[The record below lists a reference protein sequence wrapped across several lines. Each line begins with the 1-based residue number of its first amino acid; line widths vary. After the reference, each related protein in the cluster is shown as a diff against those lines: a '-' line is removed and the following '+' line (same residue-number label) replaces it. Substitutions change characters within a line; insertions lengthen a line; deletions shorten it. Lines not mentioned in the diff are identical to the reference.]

1 MAGIGFELRRLL
13 RKNTLLG
20 MIEAYAYAG
29 IIGSGPWVFS
39 ILGILLVGLIS
50 ASIATPSFQITQFQ
64 TSVTYLVAS
73 SLVLTGLVQLAFTRF
88 VSDRLFEKHVDW
100 IMPNLNGLLLIVVLA
115 ASLIGTLCL
124 FLVFPGLSLL
134 YRLLMLAGFVL
145 MCAVWV
151 MTVFL
156 SGMKRY
162 HAIVIL
168 FAVAY
173 GLIIGLALLLRP
185 YGLEGLL
192 AGFVLGHFVL
202 VAGMWLLTAR
212 DFLPREQL
220 IRFDFARA
228 DMLYP
233 SLMAIGLLYNLGIWV
248 DKFMFWYFPDTS
260 DAVIGHLQASVIY
273 DLPVFLSYLSII
285 PGMAV
290 FLVRIATA
298 HGVVKLLVRIE
309 TDFVEYYEKFY
320 NAVRSGGS
328 LEFIEGMRDEMV
340 YSIQQ
345 GLSEIGKIQAL
356 AVLGTFVAAPTLL
369 RALGI
374 SELYL
379 PLLYVQVLGAG
390 LQVGLMAVLNVFFYL
405 DQRRVVFW
413 LCAEFVT
420 LNILFTAFTLA
431 WGAALYGYGFTLA
444 VLITL
449 ITGLMQLSRRL
460 NRLEYETFML
470 Q

>member
-20 MIEAYAYAG
+20 LVEAYAYAG

-39 ILGILLVGLIS
+39 IIGILLVGIFS
-50 ASIATPSFQITQFQ
+50 ASIVVPSILVTQFQ

-73 SLVLTGLVQLAFTRF
+73 SLILTGLVQLAFTRF
-88 VSDRLFEKHVDW
+88 VSDRLFEKKREV
-100 IMPNLNGLLLIVVLA
+100 ILPNLNGLMLIVVMV
-115 ASLIGTLCL
+115 ASIFGTICL
-124 FLVFPGLSLL
+124 FTLLPELGLL

-162 HAIVIL
+162 KAIVIL
-168 FAVAY
+168 FGCAY
-173 GLIIGLALLLRP
+173 ALIVLTALWWRP
-185 YGLEGLL
+185 HGLEGLL
-192 AGFVLGHFVL
+192 AGFVFGHL
-202 VAGMWLLTAR
+202 ILLAGMWVLTV
-212 DFLPREQL
+212 REFNPQGKL
-220 IRFDFARA
+220 ISFEFA
-228 DMLYP
+228 DSNKIYP

-248 DKFMFWYFPDTS
+248 DKFMFWYFPPTS
-260 DAVIGHLQASVIY
+260 DPIIGHLRASLIY

-290 FLVRIATA
+290 FLVRI
-298 HGVVKLLVRIE
+298 E
-309 TDFVEYYEKFY
+309 TDFVEFYDKFY
-320 NAVRSGGS
+320 DAVRGGGS
-328 LEFIEGMRDEMV
+328 LEYIENMRDEMV

-345 GLSEIGKIQAL
+345 GLSEIGKIQTL
-356 AVLGTFVAAPTLL
+356 AVLATFVAGPALL
-369 RALGI
+369 GWLGI
-374 SELYL
+374 SQLYL
-379 PLLYVQVLGAG
+379 PLLYVQVIGAG
-390 LQVGLMAVLNVFFYL
+390 LQVGLMAILNVFFYL
-405 DQRRVVFW
+405 DQRRIVLF
-413 LCAEFVT
+413 LCVEFVVLNVALTGLT
-420 LNILFTAFTLA
+420 LWF
-431 WGAALYGYGFTLA
+431 GAALYGYGFALS

-449 ITGLMQLSRRL
+449 ATSLVLLSRQL

>member
-20 MIEAYAYAG
+20 LVEAYAYAG

-39 ILGILLVGLIS
+39 IIGILLVGIFS
-50 ASIATPSFQITQFQ
+50 ASIVVPSILVTQFQ

-73 SLVLTGLVQLAFTRF
+73 SLILTGLVQLAFTRF
-88 VSDRLFEKHVDW
+88 VSDRLFEKKREV
-100 IMPNLNGLLLIVVLA
+100 ILPNLNGLMLIVVMV
-115 ASLIGTLCL
+115 ASVIGTFCL
-124 FLVFPGLSLL
+124 FILLPELGLL

-162 HAIVIL
+162 KAIVIL
-168 FAVAY
+168 FGCAY
-173 GLIIGLALLLRP
+173 TLIVLTALWWRP
-185 YGLEGLL
+185 HGLEGLL
-192 AGFVLGHFVL
+192 AGFVFGHL
-202 VAGMWLLTAR
+202 ILLAGMWVLTV
-212 DFLPREQL
+212 REFNPQGKL
-220 IRFDFARA
+220 ISFEFA
-228 DMLYP
+228 DSKKLYP

-248 DKFMFWYFPDTS
+248 DKFMFWYFPPTS
-260 DAVIGHLQASVIY
+260 DPIIGHLRASLIY

-290 FLVRIATA
+290 FLVRI
-298 HGVVKLLVRIE
+298 E
-309 TDFVEYYEKFY
+309 TDFVEFYDKFY
-320 NAVRSGGS
+320 DAVRGGGS
-328 LEFIEGMRDEMV
+328 LEYIENMRDEMV

-345 GLSEIGKIQAL
+345 GLSEIGKIQTL
-356 AVLGTFVAAPTLL
+356 AVLATFVAGPALL
-369 RALGI
+369 GWLGI
-374 SELYL
+374 SQLYL
-379 PLLYVQVLGAG
+379 PLLYVQVIGAG
-390 LQVGLMAVLNVFFYL
+390 LQVGLMAILNVFFYL
-405 DQRRVVFW
+405 DQRRIVLF
-413 LCAEFVT
+413 LCVEFVVLNVALTGLT
-420 LNILFTAFTLA
+420 LWF
-431 WGAALYGYGFTLA
+431 GAALYGYGFALS

-449 ITGLMQLSRRL
+449 ATSLVLLSRQL

>member
-20 MIEAYAYAG
+20 LVEAYAYAG
-29 IIGSGPWVFS
+29 IISSGPWVFS
-39 ILGILLVGLIS
+39 ILGILAIGLIS
-50 ASIATPSFQITQFQ
+50 ASIATPSFTITQFQ

-88 VSDRLFEKHVDW
+88 VSDRLFEKRSDL
-100 IMPNLNGLLLIVVLA
+100 IMANLNGLMLLVVAAA
-115 ASLIGTLCL
+115 ASIGTFCL
-124 FLVFPGLSLL
+124 FVVFPGLSLL
-134 YRLLMLAGFVL
+134 YRLLMLAGFVML
-145 MCAVWV
+145 CATWV

-162 HAIVIL
+162 RAIVLL
-168 FAVAY
+168 FALAY
-173 GLIIGLALLLRP
+173 AVIVGSALALRP

-192 AGFVLGHFVL
+192 AGFVFGHLIL
-202 VAGMWLLTAR
+202 VGGMWLLTIR
-212 DFLPREQL
+212 DFQADRREL
-220 IRFDFARA
+220 C
-228 DMLYP
+228 YP
-233 SLMAIGLLYNLGIWV
+233 SLMLIGLLYNLGVWV
-248 DKFMFWYFPDTS
+248 DKLMFWYFPDTS
-260 DAVIGHLQASVIY
+260 DPVIGHLNASVIY

-290 FLVRIATA
+290 FLI
-298 HGVVKLLVRIE
+298 RIE
-309 TDFVEYYEKFY
+309 TDFVEYYERFY

-328 LEFIEGMRDEMV
+328 LELIAGMRDEMV

-345 GLSEIGKIQAL
+345 GLGEIAKIQTL
-356 AVLGTFVAAPTLL
+356 AVLLTVVAGPALL
-369 RALGI
+369 RALEI

-379 PLLYVQVLGAG
+379 PLLYVQVIGAG

-405 DQRRVVFW
+405 DQRRIVLL
-413 LCAEFVT
+413 LCAEFVL
-420 LNILFTAFTLA
+420 LNIALTALSLA
-431 WGAALYGYGFTLA
+431 WGPAFYGYGFALSVLTTLM
-444 VLITL
+444 
-449 ITGLMQLSRRL
+449 TGLFLLSRQL